1 MKQKEWFGV
10 NKINIVGIA
19 PFNGLKLS
27 MEQVAAKFP
36 TINFDCY
43 VGDLNAGLEIID
55 RLDLENIDV
64 IISRGGTALL
74 IKDSV
79 NIPVIEIDITVYDI
93 MRSVKLSQNLNGK
106 LALVGFKNI
115 TDKAYL
121 LNDLMEMKLDIVSVD
136 AAQNAENVLIDLK
149 KRNYEVIISDQVT
162 STLARD
168 IGLTAILITSV
179 EESISKSFEQAL
191 SIGQTYAQIKQ
202 HRYIYKSLYEKSPI
216 DILVFNKKNH
226 LIEEYSNY
234 SLPSKIKNKI
244 IQLNSDTKKVI
255 PPFKEMHA
263 DTIFLIQN
271 IYDADTNFFVY
282 YVKVIDKINDNNTSI
297 ELIDVKQNIDDSLL
311 SNSSLSIGIN
321 EQQKQHLNNYAK
333 TQHAILFIGEK
344 GTGKD
349 KLAHLVASYSIFS
362 RMWQID
368 CKSISTKNWDNLFLS
383 ANSPIYDD
391 SIIIHFKNLNSLTT
405 KQLLEFINFAENS
418 LLFNRNKIILS
429 YSIASNESTQNL
441 ISHFNEWPIIF
452 YTTMPLRENKPDL
465 PAIAALYINE
475 FNAIYGKQVI
485 GFEPNALERLVEFD
499 WPLNQTQF
507 KRVIEQLIIKTNGLY
522 IKDEDTLGQ
531 LKKELNHIHSVTQN
545 ILQLDQTLDEINN
558 DIIQLVLA
566 EEQGNKTN
574 TAKRLGISRSTLWR
588 LEKKHNNN

>member
-1 MKQKEWFGV
+1 M

-27 MEQVAAKFP
+27 MEQVAAQFP
-36 TINFDCY
+36 SINFDCY
-43 VGDLNAGLEIID
+43 VGDLNAGLEVIKQ
-55 RLDLENIDV
+55 LDSENIDT

-79 NIPVIEIDITVYDI
+79 NIPVVEIDITVYDI
-93 MRSVKLSQNLNGK
+93 MRSVKLSQNLNKK
-106 LALVGFKNI
+106 LAIVGFKNI

-121 LNDLMEMKLDIVSVD
+121 LNDLMEMDLDIISID
-136 AAQNAENVLIDLK
+136 AAQTAEDVLADLK
-149 KRNYEVIISDQVT
+149 ERNYEVIISDQVT
-162 STLARD
+162 STLARE

-191 SIGQTYAQIKQ
+191 NIGQTYSEIKQ

-216 DILVFNKKNH
+216 DILVFNKENC
-226 LIEEYSNY
+226 LMEEYSNY
-234 SLPSKIKNKI
+234 SLPLRIKNKI
-244 IQLNSDTKKVI
+244 IQLNSSSKEVI

-263 DTIFLIQN
+263 DNVFLIEN
-271 IYDADTNFFVY
+271 IYNTETNFFIY
-282 YVKVIDKINDNNTSI
+282 YVRIIDKINNNNTSI

-349 KLAHLVASYSIFS
+349 KLSHLVASYSNFS
-362 RMWQID
+362 RMWEID
-368 CKSISTKNWDNLFLS
+368 CELVSIKNWNNLFVS
-383 ANSPIYDD
+383 VNSPLYDE
-391 SIIIHFKNLNSLTT
+391 STIIHFKNLNSLTT
-405 KQLLEFINFAENS
+405 KQLLEFINFAESS

-429 YSIASNESTQNL
+429 YSIASDESTQNL
-441 ISHFNEWPIIF
+441 ISYFNEWPIIF

-475 FNAIYGKQVI
+475 FNAFYGKQVI

-545 ILQLDQTLDEINN
+545 VLQLDQTLDEINN
-558 DIIQLVLA
+558 DIIQLVLT